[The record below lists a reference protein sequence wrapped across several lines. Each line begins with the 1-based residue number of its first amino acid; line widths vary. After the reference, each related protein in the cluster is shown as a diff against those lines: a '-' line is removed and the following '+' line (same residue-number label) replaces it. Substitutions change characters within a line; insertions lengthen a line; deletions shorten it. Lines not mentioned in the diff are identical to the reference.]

1 MNYKKYKKKNCKNC
15 NNKSTSLCEIHTTI
29 DGKCKCVYYERGLNQ
44 MNNKIYDVLKYFA
57 QIILPAIATLYFAL
71 AGIWHWPFAE
81 EIVGT
86 ITAIDTFLGCAL
98 KISSDRYYKK
108 LEENKTE

>member
-86 ITAIDTFLGCAL
+86 ITAIDTFLGVAL
-98 KISSDRYYKK
+98 KISSNNYYKK
-108 LEENKTE
+108 LDEKEGE